1 MTTGIVHST
10 SKTDL
15 ESWAKPYVLNIYLKY
30 VEVEKSLFGEGGFL
44 TGTGASGYRVK
55 EKDSKKV
62 LEINREMLCK
72 WGSVKTANEYISD
85 FLFENMDAAAMKK
98 AGLCEEFLKH
108 VDIISPYA
116 TAMDNEFK
124 KNIAT
129 NAVITDRLTTYMSK
143 TGKGVSS
150 VNNMKTWME
159 LMSVT
164 GILHGSTLSM
174 SRLVLTHSFLSL
186 NTPESPTFTERDV
199 AWVKTMTGT
208 ILGALDDFHVFSNTL
223 PCTSPYNVNRV
234 LLEFD
239 AITHDLKAK
248 YFKKISEDA
257 EIFENYGWILTD
269 HGPNFVDG
277 KQLTI
282 TTYI

>member
-10 SKTDL
+10 TKTDL
-15 ESWAKPYVLNIYLKY
+15 ESWAKPYVMNIYLKY
-30 VEVEKSLFGEGGFL
+30 VEVEKLLFSPKGYL
-44 TGTGASGYRVK
+44 TGDGATGYRVK
-55 EKDSKKV
+55 DSKTV

-174 SRLVLTHSFLSL
+174 SRLMLTHSFMSL
-186 NTPESPTFTERDV
+186 NKPESLTFTKEDA
-199 AWVKTMTGT
+199 AWCTTTSGT